1 MAFFDLHI
9 QNMNCS
15 SCVAKIEGRVK
26 KIEGVINCSVNFAS
40 GQARV
45 EFEEGKE
52 VKELVADAITNLG
65 YPAEVIEEGK
75 VYEEGKDRYYFW
87 LKFRTIFSIILTIP
101 LIVPMFAEF
110 FGQHVPFPYSIQ
122 LILAAIVQFGG
133 GYSFYI
139 ASWKSL
145 KSFSANMD
153 VLVALGTT
161 AAFLFSAAV
170 VIFDI
175 QGYIYF
181 ETSAVLISLI
191 LLGRVIEHHS
201 KNNAK
206 GGMKALLQ
214 MQAKSARIKKEG
226 DVVEVPID
234 TVKVGDIV
242 VVKPGER
249 IPVDGDVAHGESHVD
264 ESMLT
269 GESLPVRKEQG
280 IKAFAGTVNGEGM
293 LEIKSSRLGSETSLG
308 NIIRLVEEAQRT
320 KAPIQKL
327 ADKISGIFVPIV
339 LIIALLTLL
348 LWGFI
353 MGDFEEGLISGI
365 AVLVIACPC
374 ALGLA
379 TPTVIMVACGR
390 GAREGVLVKDAASLE
405 HARKVQ
411 AIIVD
416 KTGTVTEGK
425 LSVDQ
430 VESDDPELLQKA
442 VSLTT
447 YSDHPISKAITFHA
461 KDQGIK
467 VQGCEAFHSHTGQGL
482 SGTFQG
488 KAYLL
493 GSLRFFEAQN
503 IDVGPFK
510 QSLDSDV
517 RVIAAIAEEGKC
529 IGYIALADKIKAGSA
544 LAIQKLHELHKE
556 VYLLSGDRKAVV
568 ESVGKELNVDG
579 YFAEVLPEE
588 KASYV
593 KKLQGEKKVTGMVG
607 DGVNDAPALAAA
619 DVGFAIAE
627 GTDVAMESATIGLMR
642 SNLTNLL
649 TALSLSRLTFIK
661 IRQNLFFAFIYNC
674 VGIPLAA
681 FGLLNPV
688 IAGAA
693 MALSSISVVLN
704 SLTLQRKKLSG

>member
-1 MAFFDLHI
+1 
-9 QNMNCS
+9 MNCS
-15 SCVAKIEGRVK
+15 SCVAKIEGRVSK
-26 KIEGVINCSVNFAS
+26 VEGTINCSVNFAT

-45 EFEEGKE
+45 EYEEGKD
-52 VKELVADAITNLG
+52 VKQTVADAITELG
-65 YPAEVIEEGK
+65 YPATVIEEGQ
-75 VYEEGKDRYYFW
+75 VYDEEKDHSYFW
-87 LKFRTIFSIILTIP
+87 LKVRTIFAIVLTLP
-101 LIVPMFAEF
+101 LIVPMFGEF
-110 FGQHVPFPYSIQ
+110 FGVDVPIPHWIQ
-122 LILAAIVQFGG
+122 LILATIVQFGA

-145 KSFSANMD
+145 KNKSANMD

-161 AAFLFSAAV
+161 AAYLFSAAV
-170 VIFDI
+170 VLFDVR
-175 QGYIYF
+175 GYLYF

-201 KNNAK
+201 KNNAQ
-206 GGMKALLQ
+206 GGMKALLK
-214 MQAKSARIKKEG
+214 MQAKSARIKKG
-226 DVVEVPID
+226 NDVVEIPID
-234 TVKVGDIV
+234 EVKKGDIV

-249 IPVDGDVAHGESHVD
+249 IPVDGEVVGGESHVD

-269 GESLPVRKEQG
+269 GESLPVRKDKGE
-280 IKAFAGTVNGEGM
+280 KAFAGTVNGEGM
-293 LEIKSSRLGSETSLG
+293 IEVKSSRLGKETSLG
-308 NIIRLVEEAQRT
+308 NIIRLVEEAQRS

-327 ADKISGIFVPIV
+327 ADRISGVFVPIV
-339 LIIALLTLL
+339 LGIAVLTLL
-348 LWGFI
+348 LWGI
-353 MGDFEEGLISGI
+353 LAGNWEEGLISGI

-390 GAREGVLVKDAASLE
+390 GAREGVLIKDALGLE
-405 HARKVQ
+405 KAGKVD

-425 LSVDQ
+425 LSVDE
-430 VESDDPELLQKA
+430 VASEDESLLLKA
-442 VSLTT
+442 ASLTMH
-447 YSDHPISKAITFHA
+447 SDHPISKAITNHA
-461 KDQGIK
+461 KDQGLQ

-482 SGTFQG
+482 SGTLQG

-493 GSLRFFEAQN
+493 GSVRFMERQK
-503 IDVGPFK
+503 IDLGPFK
-510 QSLDSDV
+510 DELQTDV

-529 IGYIALADKIKAGSA
+529 LGFIALADKVKEGSQE
-544 LAIQKLHELHKE
+544 AIAKLHQMKKE

-568 ESVGKELNVDG
+568 ESVGKRLNVDG
-579 YFAEVLPEE
+579 SFAEVLPED

-593 KKLQGEKKVTGMVG
+593 KKLQDEKKVIGMVG

-627 GTDVAMESATIGLMR
+627 GTDVAMESASVGLMH
-642 SNLTNLL
+642 SSLDNLL
-649 TALSLSRLTFIK
+649 TALSLSKVTFVK
-661 IRQNLFFAFIYNC
+661 IRQNLFFAFVYNC

-681 FGLLNPV
+681 FGLLNPM

-693 MALSSISVVLN
+693 MAMSSISVVLN
-704 SLTLQRKKLSG
+704 SLTLQRKKLN